1 MTSTRK
7 LYLSS
12 GDRFNLDELS
22 ASADFQ
28 LNASELAVDSPS
40 QGLRVCLSQASLPSN
55 LAASQSTTSRAVG
68 QFQTNT
74 QSCASFNWFFNKGGG
89 SPPARYTLFFNDI
102 TNDPPPANQF
112 SMPLT
117 VQTSVQDILDGMNAA
132 MGETANPIL
141 LVDTAAEEYGQF
153 RLKFVS
159 NNSNEGTRK
168 LEAITIGGSTEN
180 KRSVELA
187 LGVPNTI
194 MLINF
199 EASDVTGS
207 LPLLRSTQF
216 DYNAALFMPVVYI
229 TSSLNTNTHA
239 TSEGLNNVLAS
250 VPLRLEESSPPIFTD
265 TVFPSDGSPLTLL
278 RSYVWNYQPFI
289 TEGSHKSIPNRD
301 ISNIS
306 IQLRNDEGFVLY
318 GGCSPF
324 SVVLEVQ
331 TVDAVGN

>member
-22 ASADFQ
+22 AAADFQ

-55 LAASQSTTSRAVG
+55 LAASQSTTTRSAG
-68 QFQTNT
+68 QSQTNT

-89 SPPARYTLFFNDI
+89 NPPSRYTLFFNDV

-117 VQTSVQDILDGMNAA
+117 VQTSIQNIVDGMNAA
-132 MGETANPIL
+132 MGESANPIL
-141 LVDTAAEEYGQF
+141 LLETEGEAYGQY

-168 LEAITIGGSTEN
+168 LEAIRLGGSPEN
-180 KRSVELA
+180 KRSVEMA

-194 MLINF
+194 LLVNF

-207 LPLLRSTQF
+207 FPLVRTTQF
-216 DYNAALFMPVVYI
+216 DYNAALIMPVVYI

-250 VPLRLEESSPPIFTD
+250 VPLRLEESSPPVFTD
-265 TVFPSDGSPLTLL
+265 TVFPSDGAPVTLL

-289 TEGSHKSIPNRD
+289 SEGSHKSIPNRD

-306 IQLRNDEGFVLY
+306 IQLRNEDGFVLY

-324 SVVLEVQ
+324 SVVIEVQ
-331 TVDAVGN
+331 TVDAVSS

>member
-12 GDRFNLDELS
+12 GDRFNLDDIS

-40 QGLRVCLSQASLPSN
+40 QAFRVCLSQASLPSN

-68 QFQTNT
+68 QFLTNT
-74 QSCASFNWFFNKGGG
+74 QSCASFNWFFNKGGIN
-89 SPPARYTLFFNDI
+89 PPTRYTLFFNDV

-112 SMPLT
+112 SMALT

-132 MGETANPIL
+132 MDETADPIL
-141 LVDTAAEEYGQF
+141 LIATEVEEYGQF

-168 LEAITIGGSTEN
+168 LEAITLGGSTEN

-187 LGVPNTI
+187 IGVPNTI
-194 MLINF
+194 MLVNF
-199 EASDVTGS
+199 AASDVTGS
-207 LPLLRSTQF
+207 FPIVRTTQF
-216 DYNAALFMPVVYI
+216 DYNAALLMPVVYI
-229 TSSLNTNTHA
+229 TSSLNTNTFA

-250 VPLRLEESSPPIFTD
+250 VPLRLEESSPPIFID
-265 TVFPSDGSPLTLL
+265 TTFPSDGVPVTLL

-289 TEGSHKSIPNRD
+289 TEGSHKTIPNRD

-318 GGCSPF
+318 GGSSPF

-331 TVDAVGN
+331 TVDAVSS